1 MLYGMRFRVVCNFLV
16 TVGFA
21 AMAAVDG
28 WAQSAQPSR
37 SPRGTLFIVGGGT
50 QPMALVEDFVRRA
63 GGPGKA
69 RIAVFAE
76 ASQDGQRS
84 GESKA
89 AQLRGLGATAQSI
102 WVDRGQADTDSVA
115 ALLNGVTGVW
125 FGGGD
130 QNRLTAVLRGTR
142 TERAIRARFEQGA
155 VVGGT
160 SAGAAVLSALMIT
173 GDEIGEPEVE
183 EPGNS
188 REAWTRI
195 RRGSVALDSGFAFLR
210 DAVVDQH
217 FIRRR
222 RHNRLISV
230 VLSQPP
236 YLGVGIDEGTALI
249 VPPKGP
255 WRVAGASSVLVFDA
269 RKAVRPAEREAFGAT
284 GLVMHVL
291 PDGAT
296 FDPETGRARIR

>member
-1 MLYGMRFRVVCNFLV
+1 MRFILARSLCSLAAPVALAAGLLV
-16 TVGFA
+16 SDSV
-21 AMAAVDG
+21 
-28 WAQSAQPSR
+28 SAQAAKGSGKTG
-37 SPRGTLFIVGGGT
+37 GTLFLVGGGT
-50 QPMALVEDFVRRA
+50 QPLPLVADFVRRA

-69 RIAVFAE
+69 RIVVFAE
-76 ASQDGQRS
+76 ASEDGERS

-89 AQLRGLGATAQSI
+89 AHLRGLGAEERSM

-115 ALLNGVTGVW
+115 ALLEDVTGVW

-130 QNRLTAVLRGTR
+130 QNRLAAVLRGTR
-142 TERAIRARFEQGA
+142 TQRAIRARFEQGA

-173 GDEIGEPEVE
+173 GDEIREGRD
-183 EPGNS
+183 S
-188 REAWTRI
+188 TEAWSRI
-195 RRGSVALDSGFAFLR
+195 RRGSVAVDSGFAFLR
-210 DAVVDQH
+210 AAVVDQH

-230 VLSQPP
+230 VLSQQPH
-236 YLGVGIDEGTALI
+236 LGVGIDEGTALI

-255 WRVAGASSVLVFDA
+255 WLVSGASSVVVYDA
-269 RKAVRPAEREAFGAT
+269 RRAVRSSDTERFGAA

-296 FDPETGRARIR
+296 FDPETGKAKIR

>member
-1 MLYGMRFRVVCNFLV
+1 MRFILVRPVLAHALLAVLSAGVVPAS
-16 TVGFA
+16 TA
-21 AMAAVDG
+21 T
-28 WAQSAQPSR
+28 AQATPEAGE
-37 SPRGTLFIVGGGT
+37 PKGTLFIVGGGT

-63 GGPGKA
+63 GGPGRA

-76 ASQDGQRS
+76 ASQDGQQS

-89 AQLRGLGATAQSI
+89 AQLRRLGASARSI
-102 WVDRGQADTDSVA
+102 WVNRRQADTDSVA
-115 ALLNGVTGVW
+115 ALLDGVTGVW

-142 TERAIRARFEQGA
+142 TEHAIRARYMQGA

-173 GDEIGEPEVE
+173 GDEIRDS
-183 EPGNS
+183 NDS
-188 REAWTRI
+188 SEAWTRI
-195 RRGSVALDSGFAFLR
+195 RRGSVALDSGFAFLQN
-210 DAVVDQH
+210 AVVDQH

-236 YLGVGIDEGTALI
+236 HLGVGIDEGTALI
-249 VPPKGP
+249 IPPKGP
-255 WRVAGASSVLVFDA
+255 WRVAGASSVLVYDA
-269 RKAVRPAEREAFGAT
+269 RRAVRPAEHEPFGAT
-284 GLVMHVL
+284 GLVLHVL

-296 FDPETGRARIR
+296 FEPETGKATIR

>member
-1 MLYGMRFRVVCNFLV
+1 MG
-16 TVGFA
+16 
-21 AMAAVDG
+21 
-28 WAQSAQPSR
+28 
-37 SPRGTLFIVGGGT
+37 
-50 QPMALVEDFVRRA
+50 LVEDFVRRA

-76 ASQDGQRS
+76 ASQDGQQS

-89 AQLRGLGATAQSI
+89 AQLRRLGAAAQSI

-115 ALLNGVTGVW
+115 ALLDGVTGVW

-173 GDEIGEPEVE
+173 GDEIRDP
-183 EPGNS
+183 S
-188 REAWTRI
+188 DSSEAWTRI
-195 RRGSVALDSGFAFLR
+195 RRGSVALDSGFAFLQN
-210 DAVVDQH
+210 AVVDQH

-230 VLSQPP
+230 VLSQQPH
-236 YLGVGIDEGTALI
+236 LGVGIDEGTALI
-249 VPPKGP
+249 IPPKGP

-269 RKAVRPAEREAFGAT
+269 RRAVRPAKNEPFGAT

-291 PDGAT
+291 PDGGT
-296 FDPETGRARIR
+296 FDPETGKAKIR